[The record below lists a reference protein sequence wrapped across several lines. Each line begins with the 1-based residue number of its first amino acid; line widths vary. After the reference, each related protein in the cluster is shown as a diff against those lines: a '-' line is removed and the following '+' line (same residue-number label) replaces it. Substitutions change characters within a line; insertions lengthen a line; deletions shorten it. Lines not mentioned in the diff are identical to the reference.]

1 MGDNGFHTMA
11 TCHDC
16 RKIGRIASTAL
27 GNPTPVELDT
37 LETTEVGLV
46 RMLAARLAEA
56 VAALHGIAHA
66 DTEASALRLRFMAAD
81 ALIAHNTASSAE
93 PREDAAHG

>member
-46 RMLAARLAEA
+46 RMLAARLEDAELLLHEIRDDHQ
-56 VAALHGIAHA
+56 AARWHDDIDLFI
-66 DTEASALRLRFMAAD
+66 D
-81 ALIAHNTASSAE
+81 NTSDSAE
-93 PREDAAHG
+93 PRESP